1 MLYAMGNVT
10 TLLFDLG
17 GVLIELGSLQQM
29 MASSPFDD
37 QQIWKNWISSP
48 SVRRFES
55 GSCTDIEFAQS
66 MINEFRLAISVDKF
80 LVEFNAWPQGPFS
93 GAEALLI
100 ALVDRYRLACLSN
113 TNLSHFN
120 NFLHDQPVMKYFE
133 MSFLS
138 HQTGIL
144 KPDRAAFDN
153 VLRRFGAEPSEVLFF
168 DDNPGNIAAAADLGF
183 ETDLVNKPDDVIHA
197 LKRRGLQV

>member
-1 MLYAMGNVT
+1 MGNVT

-17 GVLIELGSLQQM
+17 GVLIELGSLQEM
-29 MASSPFDD
+29 MATSPFDN

-55 GSCTDIEFAQS
+55 GDCTDIEFAQS
-66 MINEFRLAISVDKF
+66 MISEFKLTVSVDDF
-80 LVEFNAWPQGPFS
+80 LIEFNAWPQGTFV
-93 GAEALLI
+93 GAEELLV

-113 TNLSHFN
+113 TNLCHFN
-120 NFLHDQPVMKYFE
+120 NFLHDQPVMKHFE

-138 HQTGIL
+138 HQTGVL

-153 VLRRFGAEPSEVLFF
+153 VLIRLDAEPGEVLFF
-168 DDNPGNIAAAADLGF
+168 DDNPGNIAAATEFGF
-183 ETDLVNKPDDVIHA
+183 ATDLVNTPDDVIRA
-197 LKRRGLQV
+197 LKRRGLGKL